1 MLDILTE
8 QGKIPTD
15 NFCLSC
21 GKFYVVVMNVLL
33 KDVIITDTASPYHLQ
48 AQDVLI
54 ENGIIQ
60 RVGKNIPDENIQTL
74 DGRGAY
80 VSNGWVDIF
89 SHFSDPGKE
98 YRETLES
105 GARAALAGGYTKVFT
120 IANTHP
126 VIDNKAQVSY
136 IVEKSRTLPVQVF
149 PLGAITQRADGKDL
163 SEMYDMYQ
171 AGAVAFSDG
180 LNPVQSPG
188 LFLKALQYVKAFG
201 GILIQQPLDKSVGA
215 LGLINEGIVSTR
227 LGLPGIPAIAEE
239 LMVQRDI
246 ELLRYT
252 GSRLHITGVST
263 AKSVEL
269 IAKAKAAGLDITCS
283 VTPYHLY
290 FTDEDLQLY
299 DTCLKTM
306 PPLRGK
312 ADRDALRKAVLD
324 GTVDVIA
331 SHHFPLHSDEKDLE
345 FEYAKP
351 GMIGLQ
357 TAYALVQESL
367 PELSAERIAAL
378 LYTNPAGVFGLNKNE
393 IKEGAVADLTIFN
406 PGEETTLTKE
416 NNESRS
422 YNSPLFNKALKGK
435 VMATISKNNIFINK

>member
-8 QGKIPTD
+8 QLKIPTG

-33 KDVIITDTASPYHLQ
+33 KNVVITDAASPYHLQ
-48 AQDVLI
+48 KKDIFI

-60 RVGKNIPDENIQTL
+60 RIEENIPQENSEAL
-74 DGRGAY
+74 DGKGAFI
-80 VSNGWVDIF
+80 SNGWTDIF

-105 GARAALAGGYTKVFT
+105 GAQAALAGGYTSVFT

-136 IVEKSRTLPVQVF
+136 IVEKSKTLPVQVF
-149 PLGAITQRADGKDL
+149 PVGAVTQHADGKDL
-163 SEMYDMYQ
+163 SEMYDMHQ

-188 LFLKALQYVKAFG
+188 LFLKALQYVKAFD
-201 GILIQQPLDKSVGA
+201 GILIQQPFDKSIGTF
-215 LGLINEGIVSTR
+215 GLISEGIISTQ

-239 LMVQRDI
+239 LIVQRDI

-252 GSRLHITGVST
+252 GSRLHITGIST
-263 AKSVEL
+263 AKSAKL
-269 IAKAKAAGLDITCS
+269 IADAKAEGLDITCS

-290 FTDEDLQLY
+290 FTDEDLQSY
-299 DTCLKTM
+299 DTNLKTM

-312 ADRDALRKAVLD
+312 EDRDALRKAVAD
-324 GTVDVIA
+324 GTIDIIA
-331 SHHFPLHSDEKDLE
+331 SHHFPLHSDEKDVE
-345 FEYAKP
+345 FEYAKS

-367 PELSAERIAAL
+367 PELPAERIAEL
-378 LYTNPAGVFGLNKNE
+378 LYTNPASIFGLHKNE
-393 IKEGAVADLTIFN
+393 IREGVAADLTIFN
-406 PGEETTLTKE
+406 PDGKTTLTKE
-416 NNESRS
+416 NNKSRS
-422 YNSPLFNKALKGK
+422 GNSPLLGKTLKGK
-435 VMATISKNNIFINK
+435 VVATIVKNHIFINK

>member
-1 MLDILTE
+1 
-8 QGKIPTD
+8 
-15 NFCLSC
+15 
-21 GKFYVVVMNVLL
+21 MNVLL
-33 KDVIITDTASPYHLQ
+33 KNVIITDPASSHHLQ
-48 AQDVLI
+48 TRDILV
-54 ENGIIQ
+54 ENGIIE
-60 RVGKNIPDENIQTL
+60 RIEKNIPDENNQTL
-74 DGRGAY
+74 DGKGAN

-105 GARAALAGGYTKVFT
+105 GVQAALGGGYTKVFT
-120 IANTHP
+120 VANTNP
-126 VIDNKAQVSY
+126 VIDNKAQISY
-136 IVEKSRTLPVQVF
+136 IVEKSKILPGQVL
-149 PLGAITQRADGKDL
+149 PLGAITQHADGKDL

-171 AGAVAFSDG
+171 AGAIAFSDG

-188 LFLKALQYVKAFG
+188 LFLKALQYVKAFN

-227 LGLPGIPAIAEE
+227 LGLPGIPTIAEE

-263 AKSVEL
+263 AKGVER
-269 IAKAKAAGLDITCS
+269 IAKAKAEGLDITCS

-290 FTDEDLQLY
+290 FTDEELQSY
-299 DTCLKTM
+299 DTNLKTM
-306 PPLRGK
+306 PPLRGQ
-312 ADRDALRKAVLD
+312 ADRDALREAVRN
-324 GTVDVIA
+324 GTIDLIA

-357 TAYALVQESL
+357 TAYALLQESL
-367 PELSAERIAAL
+367 PELPAERVVAL
-378 LYTNPAGVFGLNKNE
+378 LYTNPASIFGLNKNE
-393 IKEGAVADLTIFN
+393 IRKGIVADLTVFN
-406 PGEETTLTKE
+406 PDGKTILTKE
-416 NNESRS
+416 NNRS
-422 YNSPLFNKALKGK
+422 KSANSPLFGKALKGK
-435 VMATISKNNIFINK
+435 VVATIAKNNIFINP